1 MRVLVDTNV
10 IVDVMLARESFVEAS
25 ADILSR
31 VESGELIG
39 CICATTVTTIHYL
52 AAKVLGAQR
61 ALGEVRKILS
71 LFEVIPVSR
80 PVLEAALDLGFGD
93 YEDAVLHEAARQ
105 ADAQGIVT
113 RNPRHFKAAALP
125 VYTPEELSR
134 ALVLRASN

>member
-1 MRVLVDTNV
+1 MRVLIDTNV
-10 IVDVMLARESFVEAS
+10 VVDVMLSREPFVEAS

-71 LFEVIPVSR
+71 LFEVVPVSR
-80 PVLEAALDLGFGD
+80 PVLEAALNLGFGD

-134 ALVLRASN
+134 ALILRTSN

>member
-1 MRVLVDTNV
+1 VLVDTNV